1 MNIKLKKIVFTLFIL
16 VALGAAT
23 TISAKKVATPKMYIY
38 GMSASFNDSIVYF
51 TNVQELNNVWV
62 ENSHKEL
69 DVRHLY
75 SQQLR
80 NYLMTQGQTNRTCLV
95 VAHKNRSKLEK
106 KYLKMKKLYTQS
118 KDGKVHFD
126 VRYLNDQ
133 DFQFKTIDM
142 TKVYEETKEIE

>member
-1 MNIKLKKIVFTLFIL
+1 MNKKLKKIVFILF
-16 VALGAAT
+16 VFVGLGAAT
-23 TISAKKVATPKMYIY
+23 TISARKVTIPKMYIY
-38 GMSASFNDSIVYF
+38 GMAASFNDSIVYF

-62 ENSHKEL
+62 EKGHKEL

-80 NYLMTQGQTNRTCLV
+80 NYLMTQGQTNRTCIV

-106 KYLKMKKLYTQS
+106 KFLKMKKLYTQS
-118 KDGKVHFD
+118 KDGKNHFD

-133 DFQFKTIDM
+133 DFLFTTIDM
-142 TKVYEETKEIE
+142 SKVYEDTKEIE